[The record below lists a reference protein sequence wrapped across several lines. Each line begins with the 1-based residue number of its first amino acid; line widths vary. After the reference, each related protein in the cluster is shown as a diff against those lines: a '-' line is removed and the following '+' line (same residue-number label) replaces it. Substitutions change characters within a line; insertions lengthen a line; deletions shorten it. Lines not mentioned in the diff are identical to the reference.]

1 VETAEIAQS
10 TLQDGKEKTL
20 PKNSEV
26 EIKFR
31 VADVRRLEQSLTDAG
46 FQLKTPPTHE
56 VNSLYDRPGNPLRRQ
71 GAILRLRKYG
81 ERWRLTHKAKGT
93 PGKYKTREEHETAVA
108 NGPELDAILR
118 ALGYAPVFIYEKFRS
133 EWSDGKGEVVVDHTP
148 IGVVAEIEGAPR
160 WIDRTA
166 RALDVDPSDYIT
178 KSYGELFLEWKKASG
193 SPANNMTFRE
203 CKSKRPRI
211 TKRTT

>member
-1 VETAEIAQS
+1 M
-10 TLQDGKEKTL
+10 

-31 VADVRRLEQSLTDAG
+31 VTDVRRLEQSLTDAG

-56 VNSLYDRPGNPLRRQ
+56 MNSLYDRPGNPLRRQ

-81 ERWRLTHKAKGT
+81 EHWRLTHKAKGVA
-93 PGKYKTREEHETAVA
+93 GRYKTREEHETGVESGA
-108 NGPELDAILR
+108 EIDAILR
-118 ALGYAPVFIYEKFRS
+118 ALGYAPSFVYEKFRS

-166 RALDVDPSDYIT
+166 RALGVDSRDYIT
-178 KSYGELFLEWKKASG
+178 KSYGELFLEWKKATG
-193 SPANNMTFRE
+193 SPAANMTFRE
-203 CKSKRPRI
+203 CGSRRPRF
-211 TKRTT
+211 